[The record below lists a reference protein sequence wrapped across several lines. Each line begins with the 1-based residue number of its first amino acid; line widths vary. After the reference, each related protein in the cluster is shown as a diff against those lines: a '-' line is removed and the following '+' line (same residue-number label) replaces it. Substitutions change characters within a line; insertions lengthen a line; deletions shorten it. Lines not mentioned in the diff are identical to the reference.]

1 MAVTQRRRQV
11 VNSARKNAGRRKLS
25 PAQKA
30 AGFGGKRAKAA
41 VTKPR
46 RKRHKPAARKN
57 GNAITYRTMNATD
70 RARAK
75 SLAEHRRQAR
85 AKHKAKSNSGH
96 RRRAPKKAARR
107 NTGKILSFE
116 LPKELGGMATTTKK
130 NRRKSKANSGR
141 HRASRKN
148 TGHRRRSTRRN
159 PSMGGLTDLVTSSVF
174 VIAGAV
180 GSKYLTQTVLT
191 TSNTGIMG
199 YLGNLVSAFLL
210 SWGVKAFMKNDK
222 AAAAVLS
229 GGVVQ
234 VVLRLIADYTPFGQY
249 TANLGMGDYMVQDF
263 RVPQRMANGMRSAV
277 ITTSPTMGMTT
288 MGGMSGC
295 GDSLY
300 GGNGQYS

>member
-41 VTKPR
+41 VKR
-46 RKRHKPAARKN
+46 RKPRHKPAAVKHNKPKVRRNRPVARK
-57 GNAITYRTMNATD
+57 A
-70 RARAK
+70 
-75 SLAEHRRQAR
+75 
-85 AKHKAKSNSGH
+85 NSGH

-107 NTGKILSFE
+107 NVGKILSFE

-130 NRRKSKANSGR
+130 NRSRKSKANSGPR
-141 HRASRKN
+141 RASRKN
-148 TGHRRRSTRRN
+148 TGHRRRGTRRN
-159 PSMGGLTDLVTSSVF
+159 PSMGGLTDLATSSVF
-174 VIAGAV
+174 IIAGAV

-229 GGVVQ
+229 GGIVQ

-277 ITTSPTMGMTT
+277 ITTAPTLGMTT

-300 GGNGQYS
+300 GSNGQYS